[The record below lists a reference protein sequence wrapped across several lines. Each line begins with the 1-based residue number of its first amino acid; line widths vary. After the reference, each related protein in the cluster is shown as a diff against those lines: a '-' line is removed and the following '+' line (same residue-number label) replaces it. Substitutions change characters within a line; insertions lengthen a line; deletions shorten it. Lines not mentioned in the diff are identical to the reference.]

1 MLFSLPDFTFLQGTI
16 SDQTG
21 AFNIKSNETK
31 GVLPISSVGYS
42 TILLPCTSSNMGTI
56 QLYSDY
62 TLVHIMLSCEVM
74 YINRYIYE
82 GGNPFLL
89 PSLSHNITLGTT
101 YKWVYLSAGYQY
113 IKDAIISFS
122 GAYSEDDP
130 TIALINMINAPDYD
144 KIFASLVLSPTM
156 GLWSPQNK
164 RIVCNKKLS
173 LTAKGF
179 NLPLWNNWTWLA
191 PFISVL
197 AVLPFP

>member
-1 MLFSLPDFTFLQGTI
+1 MKKQPLEFANIVLFSLPDFTFLQGTI

-56 QLYSDY
+56 QLYSDAQLLY
-62 TLVHIMLSCEVM
+62 SRPYYAQLRSNVM
-74 YINRYIYE
+74 YINRYTYE

-113 IKDAIISFS
+113 VKDAIISFS

-144 KIFASLVLSPTM
+144 KILPRWFYHLLWGF
-156 GLWSPQNK
+156 GLHRTKESYVIK
-164 RIVCNKKLS
+164 
-173 LTAKGF
+173 T
-179 NLPLWNNWTWLA
+179 
-191 PFISVL
+191 
-197 AVLPFP
+197 

>member
-56 QLYSDY
+56 QLYSDAQLLY
-62 TLVHIMLSCEVM
+62 SRPYYAQLRSNVM
-74 YINRYIYE
+74 YINRYTYE

-101 YKWVYLSAGYQY
+101 YKWVYLS
-113 IKDAIISFS
+113 
-122 GAYSEDDP
+122 
-130 TIALINMINAPDYD
+130 LIHI
-144 KIFASLVLSPTM
+144 
-156 GLWSPQNK
+156 
-164 RIVCNKKLS
+164 
-173 LTAKGF
+173 
-179 NLPLWNNWTWLA
+179 
-191 PFISVL
+191 
-197 AVLPFP
+197 